1 MEASAVT
8 LQAVTSVSV
17 HLACA
22 SVTNLECVKVTF
34 RLSRPSLSQF
44 GVQSENENR
53 ILSVLLQPWNEK
65 LFLSASFQP

>member
-1 MEASAVT
+1 MGASAVT

-17 HLACA
+17 HLACD

-34 RLSRPSLSQF
+34 RLCRPSLSKF

-53 ILSVLLQPWNEK
+53 LLSVLLQPWNEK
-65 LFLSASFQP
+65 LFLSTSFQP